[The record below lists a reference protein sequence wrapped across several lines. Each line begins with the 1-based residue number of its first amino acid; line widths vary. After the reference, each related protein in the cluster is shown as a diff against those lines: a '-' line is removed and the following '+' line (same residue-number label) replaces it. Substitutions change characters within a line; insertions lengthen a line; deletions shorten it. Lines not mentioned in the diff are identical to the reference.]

1 MTYLM
6 SSHERAGRG
15 VVRCE
20 SHRRRNKAKDFSS
33 HGGKA
38 EVCSVM
44 GYDAT
49 WLLGKT
55 LPPYAE

>member
-6 SSHERAGRG
+6 SSHERRGRG
-15 VVRCE
+15 LCYVRVIGGKT
-20 SHRRRNKAKDFSS
+20 RLQGFSS

-49 WLLGKT
+49 
-55 LPPYAE
+55 